1 MKRTYVRINLR
12 MDSDWR
18 VGAWDSDSADTL
30 PVLTDADDRPVAPG
44 SGIAGS
50 LRHAVND
57 QRRQELFGPDPGAEE
72 LSASPWWV
80 LGTVV
85 EGSRITARQRNRIDR
100 ARGSA
105 SERGLYRVKEV
116 GPKAGETATVRVYLR
131 RQHDSRDPDSE
142 ILAPLIEVLK
152 AWEPRIGG
160 GASTGLGRATITNVT
175 HQTID
180 LDDIVQLKN
189 VVCGDGQDP
198 VARVD
203 ALLAGG
209 TTPTFLAGKESHDT
223 SWLKAKLKVDFLA
236 LPDNMADRIH
246 GSSWKGLLRSRV
258 EFIGRSLGYKVCGAK
273 NENSDETGWTGCGE
287 CAVCRAFGS
296 SQRPGLWAFDDS
308 PFGGMGTS
316 ASRDRIAIDR
326 FTGGVRDGALWEQLY
341 RQDVDLDLVV
351 RRNPMVHGISLGPE
365 DSWVKKAI
373 IHALRDLND
382 GLIGIG
388 PESAAGFGL
397 AKVENLTVDGS
408 SIDLGAVDTIPYPD
422 AQEVAS

>member
-18 VGAWDSDSADTL
+18 VGAWDSDSADAL

-50 LRHAVND
+50 LRHAVSD

-72 LSASPWWV
+72 LWASPWWV

-85 EGSRITARQRNRIDR
+85 EGSRIAARQRNRIDR

-105 SERGLYRVKEV
+105 SERGLYQVEEV
-116 GPKAGETATVRVYLR
+116 GPKVGETATVRVYLR
-131 RQHDSRDPDSE
+131 QQHDSHDPDSE

-152 AWEPRIGG
+152 AWEPRVGG
-160 GASTGLGRATITNVT
+160 GASTGLGRATIISVT
-175 HQTID
+175 HRTID
-180 LDDIVQLKN
+180 LDDIVQLKD
-189 VVCGDGQDP
+189 VVCGEGQNP
-198 VARVD
+198 VERVD

-209 TTPTFLAGKESHDT
+209 TPTSLADKESHDT

-236 LPDNMADRIH
+236 VPDDMADRIH

-258 EFIGRSLGYKVCGAK
+258 EFIGRSLGYPVCGAK

-308 PFGGMGTS
+308 PFDNKGTS
-316 ASRDRIAIDR
+316 TSRKRIAIDR
-326 FTGGVRDGALWEQLY
+326 FTGGVRDGALWKQFY
-341 RQDVDLDLVV
+341 CQDVDLNLVV
-351 RRNPMVHGISLGPE
+351 RRNPMVHGISLDPE
-365 DSWVKKAI
+365 DSWVKKAL

-408 SIDLGAVDTIPYPD
+408 SINLDTIEPIPYPD
-422 AQEVAS
+422 AQEVES